1 MEIIVVPQHDVL
13 LICCFQILRSHLQTL
28 FMPAKCVL
36 VGQLLT
42 LFSLNYARLAPKESF
57 KGI

>member
-13 LICCFQILRSHLQTL
+13 LICCFQILCSHLQTL
-28 FMPAKCVL
+28 YMPAKCVL

-42 LFSLNYARLAPKESF
+42 LFSLNYVRLAPKESF